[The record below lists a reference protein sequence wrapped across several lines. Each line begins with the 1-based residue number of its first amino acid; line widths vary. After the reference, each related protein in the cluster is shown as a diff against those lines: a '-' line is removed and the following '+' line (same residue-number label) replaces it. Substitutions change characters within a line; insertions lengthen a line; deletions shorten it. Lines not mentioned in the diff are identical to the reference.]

1 LAAAVVAVLMVEM
14 VAAEANFAI
23 QLRHLLGYLRP
34 VHHFRFKSVA
44 VVALVQLVLHPLWLG
59 AAQRVIKRIPVQG
72 VAGGRAQQC
81 LRVDLVD
88 LVEQVQT
95 VRVQQHHRL

>member
-1 LAAAVVAVLMVEM
+1 VVEVVEVVTVETAAAA
-14 VAAEANFAI
+14 ANFAI
-23 QLRHLLGYLRP
+23 QLRLPLGYLRP

-59 AAQRVIKRIPVQG
+59 VVLHAIKLIPELV
-72 VAGGRAQQC
+72 VVDGRAQQC
-81 LRVDLVD
+81 LQVDLVD
-88 LVEQVQT
+88 LVELVQT